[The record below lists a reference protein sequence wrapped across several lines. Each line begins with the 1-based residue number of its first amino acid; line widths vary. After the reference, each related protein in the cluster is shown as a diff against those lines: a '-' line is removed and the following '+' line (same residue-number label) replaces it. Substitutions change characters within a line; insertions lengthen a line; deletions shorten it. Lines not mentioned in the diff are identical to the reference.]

1 MEYVIFFMIL
11 FLLAVFFKSKTQ
23 IDQINKL
30 NNLLFIK
37 KEPGSYVKALDRIL
51 ERKQN
56 PKNIVIN
63 VLQKTTGL
71 FYMGRFDEV
80 INILT
85 NDIKNVPKNW
95 EPIYYQ
101 NLILSMYF
109 KGETKEAGEY
119 MNKSKSVLEEF
130 RDNNYYKEMIEIVY
144 AVSGYYKGEKN
155 KDYFTELSVNGAN
168 DYRKSMG
175 YYFLG
180 QIFKS
185 ENNKAE
191 ATAQFNLAAEYGKGS
206 FIEELSRDIVK

>member
-1 MEYVIFFMIL
+1 MEYVIIFMIL

-23 IDQINKL
+23 IDQVNKL

-37 KEPGSYVKALDRIL
+37 KDPGSYVKALDRIL

-56 PKNIVIN
+56 RKNLVIN

-71 FYMGRFDEV
+71 FYMGKFDEV

-85 NDIKNVPKNW
+85 DEIGNVPKNW
-95 EPIYYQ
+95 EPIYHQ
-101 NLILSMYF
+101 NLILSLYF
-109 KGETKEAGEY
+109 KGETKEAEENL
-119 MNKSKSVLEEF
+119 NKAKELFEEF
-130 RDNNYYKEMIEIVY
+130 LKNSYYKEMIDIVY
-144 AVSGYYKGEKN
+144 AVSDYYKGIETKEFFM
-155 KDYFTELSVNGAN
+155 DLSENGAN

-180 QIFKS
+180 LIFKS

-191 ATAQFNLAAEYGKGS
+191 STAQFNLAAEYGKGS
-206 FIEELSRDIVK
+206 FIEELSMVNS

>member
-1 MEYVIFFMIL
+1 MEYVIFFMIV

-23 IDQINKL
+23 IDQVNKL

-37 KEPGSYVKALDRIL
+37 KDPGSYVKALDRIL

-56 PKNIVIN
+56 HKNLVIN

-71 FYMGRFDEV
+71 FYMGKFDEV
-80 INILT
+80 ISILT
-85 NDIKNVPKNW
+85 NDIGNVPKNW
-95 EPIYYQ
+95 EPIYHQ
-101 NLILSMYF
+101 NLIFSLYF
-109 KGETKEAGEY
+109 KGETKKAEDNL
-119 MNKSKSVLEEF
+119 NKAKELFEEF
-130 RDNNYYKEMIEIVY
+130 LKNNYYKEMIEIVY
-144 AVSGYYKGEKN
+144 AVSDYYKGNETKE
-155 KDYFTELSVNGAN
+155 YFMDLSKNGAN

-180 QIFKS
+180 LIFKS

-206 FIEELSRDIVK
+206 FIEELSMINS